1 MIVLFYSCQ
10 FMFEMQFEMK
20 TLFILKG
27 PLTLLYIKKLL
38 VRVFDFN
45 IYLLY
50 KYKYLM
56 GKHTITIIGNG
67 PTYV

>member
-20 TLFILKG
+20 TSFILKG
-27 PLTLLYIKKLL
+27 PLAQLYIKKLL
-38 VRVFDFN
+38 VRVLDFN
-45 IYLLY
+45 IYLIY
-50 KYKYLM
+50 KYKYFM
-56 GKHTITIIGNG
+56 GKNTITIIGNG